1 MSTVSGGWDGPA
13 IVKDGLVLYL
23 DAGSPNSFYPL
34 TAGTTWKD
42 ISGNT
47 NNGTLTNGPT
57 YNSANG
63 GSIVF
68 DGADDTLLGSS
79 TSALISNNF
88 TLQVT
93 IKPDTITSGNF
104 SAISDFQF
112 SYSGRNGFY
121 LGLDNRPA
129 INVANTVF
137 ISIGADNTY
146 LYSAQNSVIT
156 NGNNIYIISFVA
168 TNGVLS
174 LYVNGT
180 LSAGLSGNN
189 NPGSITYTGTSYNIR
204 NTYKGSWYNYI
215 LYNRAL
221 SATEILQNY
230 NATKTRFGL

>member
-1 MSTVSGGWDGPA
+1 MSTVSGGWDGPP
-13 IVKDGLVLYL
+13 IVKNGLVLYL

-47 NNGTLTNGPT
+47 NNSTLTNGPT

-112 SYSGRNGFY
+112 SCTFRKCTI
-121 LGLDNRPA
+121 
-129 INVANTVF
+129 IN
-137 ISIGADNTY
+137 S
-146 LYSAQNSVIT
+146 
-156 NGNNIYIISFVA
+156 
-168 TNGVLS
+168 
-174 LYVNGT
+174 
-180 LSAGLSGNN
+180 
-189 NPGSITYTGTSYNIR
+189 
-204 NTYKGSWYNYI
+204 
-215 LYNRAL
+215 
-221 SATEILQNY
+221 
-230 NATKTRFGL
+230 